1 MKIIAIFILFV
12 TIVSN
17 NSFGQDYYVKSTSF
31 AYTMMNLNEHTYTL
45 DAKYN
50 VETNIH
56 FTKDKITMDDVFKT
70 TLDVILRDTSEEK
83 GIKYDYYLCKNN
95 VGDTCIFLYEDSTAR
110 TNSAYVIIYDN
121 VRYFYYTKL

>member
-1 MKIIAIFILFV
+1 MKIISFFILFV

-17 NSFGQDYYVKSTSF
+17 NVFGQDYYVKSTSF

-56 FTKDKITMDDVFKT
+56 FTKEKIIFDDVFKT
-70 TLDVILRDTSEEK
+70 TLDIIRRDTLEDK
-83 GIKYDYYLCKNN
+83 GKKLDYYICRDN
-95 VGDTCIFLYEDSTAR
+95 VGDTCLFLYENGPDVI
-110 TNSAYVIIYDN
+110 NSAYVIIYDN
-121 VRYFYYTKL
+121 VRYFYYTKP